1 MIEVMTILYWT
12 YPVIII
18 GGMFI
23 IYTIGKLKED
33 KENLIDEYN
42 TAYGIMMALR
52 RTGKAKDEKDDNW
65 GTDTMI
71 YKGQEIIWY
80 DLSPKKPF
88 NSAKGIK
95 TIHSYYWFS
104 FWCVLAFIIDFF
116 F

>member
-42 TAYGIMMALR
+42 T
-52 RTGKAKDEKDDNW
+52 
-65 GTDTMI
+65 
-71 YKGQEIIWY
+71 
-80 DLSPKKPF
+80 
-88 NSAKGIK
+88 
-95 TIHSYYWFS
+95 
-104 FWCVLAFIIDFF
+104 
-116 F
+116 